1 MQYAAPLDTAQV
13 CLTGLRISH
22 IIGHMIPDYSNS
34 TVTWEYKDVP
44 TKDLRVVYFQF
55 VYPTLGNTVTHKWVL
70 DMSISLSYIGGSP
83 PPHNG
88 GNRATLTNR

>member
-1 MQYAAPLDTAQV
+1 M
-13 CLTGLRISH
+13 CLTGLLISQ

-34 TVTWEYKDVP
+34 TVPWEYKEVP

-55 VYPTLGNTVTHKWVL
+55 VYPKSGNTVPHKWVL
-70 DMSISLSYIGGSP
+70 DTSISLSYIGGSP

>member
-22 IIGHMIPDYSNS
+22 IIGYIVPDYSNS

-55 VYPTLGNTVTHKWVL
+55 AYPTLGNTVTHKWVL
-70 DMSISLSYIGGSP
+70 DMTISLSYMGVSP